1 MSPSA
6 PVLDGQV
13 MVLVGVA
20 ARRRWVRFRL
30 GLALG
35 LGVVVSACGDPDIRR
50 GDDAL
55 GLGRYAEAIGA
66 YETARQRLPAEL
78 TPVDRLASAHRSLAM
93 SLMEQ
98 GKCDDAR
105 PHFSI
110 AESLSRPVLV
120 DYQQLYECDVA
131 RNVSKEAQ
139 VEDLRRLIAM
149 GDRRATVLRKL
160 MNHELDL
167 GRDEDAVSR
176 LEDLERRSQ
185 LTLDERRR
193 LAEVLLRLSR
203 RDQAW
208 AHLKATVEAEPHDPI
223 NRLKLAELAEERGE
237 STIARDIYEKMTA
250 EYPENP
256 LTWLRLAE
264 FRRRQGDPNGAAM
277 AQGRADS
284 LRTGKVPPPQEMR
297 PLKKSRH

>member
-1 MSPSA
+1 MW
-6 PVLDGQV
+6 VFE
-13 MVLVGVA
+13 VA
-20 ARRRWVRFRL
+20 ARRRAL
-30 GLALG
+30 GSLLRAGLG
-35 LGVVVSACGDPDIRR
+35 LGLLSGLAACGDPDIRR

-55 GLGRYAEAIGA
+55 GMGRYAEAIGA
-66 YETARQRLPAEL
+66 YESARQRLPAQA
-78 TPVDRLASAHRSLAM
+78 TPVERLASAHRSLAM

-98 GKCDDAR
+98 GKCDEAR

-110 AESLSRPVLV
+110 AESLTRPVLV

-131 RNVSKEAQ
+131 RSVSKEAQ
-139 VEDLRRLIAM
+139 VEDLRRLVAM

-176 LEDLERRSQ
+176 LEDLERRSH

-193 LAEVLLRLSR
+193 LAEVLLRLNR

-208 AHLKATVEAEPHDPI
+208 SHLKATVESEPHDPI

-237 STIARDIYEKMTA
+237 AVIARDIYEKMTA
-250 EYPENP
+250 EYPQNP

-264 FRRRQGDPNGAAM
+264 FRRRQGDTAGAAD

-297 PLKKSRH
+297 PLKKSRR